1 MFLFA
6 HLGIGVRTI
15 RWMENL
21 LRKDSTVFLPLAPI
35 FLGTLLPDL
44 IDKPLYYGLS
54 WLTGLRGAELGVIA
68 GTRSFGHS
76 WILLLLL
83 IVLLRIRARQ
93 RVGIRPLALLF
104 GVLSHL
110 GLDLLDDLLRSHQV
124 FPSTLTALVWPLL
137 GPHFPPNPNA
147 NLLEH
152 ASRVTQPSLWIPEI
166 AGSLCLWWEWLE
178 RKKSKRSIHN

>member
-6 HLGIGVRTI
+6 HLGIGVRSI
-15 RWMENL
+15 RWIEGLSRKGTRAL
-21 LRKDSTVFLPLAPI
+21 LPIAPL

-83 IVLLRIRARQ
+83 TIFFRLRPRQPLRIQ
-93 RVGIRPLALLF
+93 SLALLF

-110 GLDLLDDLLRSHQV
+110 SLDLLDDLLRSLQV
-124 FPSTLTALVWPLL
+124 IPSTLTALVWPLL
-137 GPHFPPNPNA
+137 GLQFPPNPNA
-147 NLLEH
+147 NWLAH

-166 AGSLCLWWEWLE
+166 LGVLCLWWEWRE
-178 RKKSKRSIHN
+178 RTARSGY